1 MKKGLLYII
10 IGVLVAACG
19 NSYEEQK
26 RLTRA
31 ERIRLAKEDS
41 MALKV
46 GVLSTLDCLPVF
58 VAKDR
63 HFFDT
68 LGVDVRLRQL
78 PGQIDCDE
86 ALQKGSIEG
95 AVTDLV
101 RAQRLKRR
109 GTALRYV
116 ASTNAYWQFITNRR
130 SRISEL
136 KQMSDKMVAMSRFS
150 VTDLL
155 SDLAADSARLNT
167 EYMFRVQIND
177 PNIRLKMLLNNEIDA
192 MLSTEPQATAAR
204 LMKNPVLMDSRD
216 KDIRMGVFAFREKA
230 LKDKNRQEQL
240 SLFLKGYD
248 MACDSIN
255 QYGLQHY
262 EAIISKYT
270 KADKRT
276 IEQLPKILF
285 DHATTPRQ
293 KDIDRADRWLK

>member
-1 MKKGLLYII
+1 M
-10 IGVLVAACG
+10 AACG

-26 RLTRA
+26 RLTHA

-116 ASTNAYWQFITNRR
+116 ASTNAY
-130 SRISEL
+130 
-136 KQMSDKMVAMSRFS
+136 
-150 VTDLL
+150 
-155 SDLAADSARLNT
+155 
-167 EYMFRVQIND
+167 
-177 PNIRLKMLLNNEIDA
+177 
-192 MLSTEPQATAAR
+192 
-204 LMKNPVLMDSRD
+204 
-216 KDIRMGVFAFREKA
+216 
-230 LKDKNRQEQL
+230 
-240 SLFLKGYD
+240 
-248 MACDSIN
+248 
-255 QYGLQHY
+255 
-262 EAIISKYT
+262 
-270 KADKRT
+270 
-276 IEQLPKILF
+276 
-285 DHATTPRQ
+285 
-293 KDIDRADRWLK
+293 